1 MKIIIQL
8 IIGVPIFK
16 RKVVYVAD
24 LFRNNSTYSPFIG
37 RDLDIINDTKE
48 IVQYLYRK
56 HTDDFK
62 TLKTYPTSLYK
73 DDFNFDKISEFEVIS
88 NYNWMNIYY
97 VFDEIYFSAIQS
109 SWLYKNKFQKIKL
122 INRYKYPINYKK

>member
-1 MKIIIQL
+1 M
-8 IIGVPIFK
+8 
-16 RKVVYVAD
+16 
-24 LFRNNSTYSPFIG
+24 
-37 RDLDIINDTKE
+37 
-48 IVQYLYRK
+48 
-56 HTDDFK
+56 
-62 TLKTYPTSLYK
+62 YK

-122 INRYKYPINYKK
+122 INRYKYPINYKKIKRISCFAPYTQFHGYLDYV